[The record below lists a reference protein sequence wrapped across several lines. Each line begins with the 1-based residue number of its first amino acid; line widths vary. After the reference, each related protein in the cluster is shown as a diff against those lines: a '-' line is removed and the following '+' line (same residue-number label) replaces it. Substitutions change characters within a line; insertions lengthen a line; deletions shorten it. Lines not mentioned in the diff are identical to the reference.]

1 MKKFARGLL
10 VTAAVLLCVFTAYA
24 DDSFSCAVTDQQ
36 GNVIYGYHDTEKDQW
51 YLFLTNQ
58 VAISDMEVQLQ
69 GEVASVEKGTVAQET
84 NVLSQAFEQSGDSVV
99 VSLADGTSE
108 TITVMQSELPSLYV
122 ALDGATL
129 DEVHQDKSVKYAGTA
144 VTLTDTANEEN
155 DLRVTNAT
163 FKGRGNSSWVYY
175 EKKGYQI
182 KFDKKTSVL
191 GMAKAKKWVLLAN
204 ASDDSMMRNKLAFD
218 LADQIGM
225 TYAPDGE
232 YVDLWI
238 NGDYRGTYLICE
250 KAEIGGSRLDLNDP
264 KGILM
269 ELDEGFYEEED
280 IWIKNNGTGR
290 HFALKESVTEDDP
303 ALLQVAV
310 QEFDEALD
318 AFVEYLTITPNGDV
332 TLDALSKYIDVDSF
346 LQYYL
351 VNEYT
356 LNRESVSSSFYWYKD
371 GSGDVLHLGPV
382 WDFDT
387 CMGNDLNA
395 EDSSQK
401 YHIYV
406 YTVYWKLLSVPV
418 VQQALSG
425 MYVNNFSLFTDMS
438 QNAEEIYSKISSS
451 AEMNYTR
458 WNTLIGGVSGKG
470 TYFANSYVEASDNL
484 QKWLS
489 DRNGYFDLSDV
500 YQMRPISVSVN
511 ADAAELTIHY
521 QDGKQYEAVD
531 FAVWSKENGQDDLNW
546 YHAYSETGETW
557 SYTVDLNE
565 HGDTGVYYIHTYVTE
580 EGKRYSTRGTESYVE
595 SFRRTERPAVSAE
608 VSTDCRTMKVV
619 AKNVEGYDAVY
630 FPVWSEVNGQDD
642 IVWYPAEKQA
652 DGTWTCTVN
661 LANHNSTGEYLIH
674 VYGKKDGKLGMITS
688 TTANVE
694 KLVAHVTAEVSAD
707 YHTMSFVVADI
718 DDCNQVYLAAWS
730 EANGQDDLVWYPAE
744 KQADGTWACTV
755 DLSNHNSTGKYL
767 IHVYEKKNDTME
779 KIASTTANVE
789 KLPPRVTAEVSA
801 DYRTMRLV
809 VTGVDGYDQVYL
821 PTWSV
826 VNGQDDIVWYSAEKQ
841 TDGTWACT
849 ADLSNH
855 NSTGK
860 YLIHVYGKRD
870 GKQEL
875 LTSTTANVEKLASQ
889 VTAEVSGDC
898 RTMRLTV
905 ANIEN
910 CDQVYLATWSVTDGQ
925 DDLVWYPAAKQAD
938 GTWAYTV
945 DLRKHHTA
953 GQYLIHVYGRSEQ
966 NSELR
971 LLTKTTAYVKRAVL
985 PDDPYVTVEL
995 SADCRTMKLTVQN
1008 ASKYER
1014 VYLPVWSEINGQD
1027 DLIWYAAQRTADGLW
1042 VYTVDM
1048 TAHHSA
1054 GTYYVHVYGEK
1065 GGELQLLASAAPSV
1079 KLAAA

>member
-69 GEVASVEKGTVAQET
+69 GEVASVEKGTVVQET
-84 NVLSQAFEQSGDSVV
+84 NVLSQAFEQSGDSVT

-122 ALDGATL
+122 ALDGVTL
-129 DEVHQDKSVKYAGTA
+129 DEVHQDKDVKYEGTA
-144 VTLTDTANEEN
+144 VTLTDTTNGKN
-155 DLRVTNAT
+155 DLQVTDAT

-264 KGILM
+264 KGVLM
-269 ELDEGFYEEED
+269 EQDEAYYAAED
-280 IWIKNNGTGR
+280 IWIQNSSTGK
-290 HFALKESVTEDDP
+290 HFVVKESVTEDDP
-303 ALLQVAV
+303 ALLQEAV
-310 QEFDEALD
+310 KGFDEALD
-318 AFVEYLTITPNGDV
+318 AFMDYLATTPNGDI
-332 TLDALSKYIDVDSF
+332 TLDTLSQYIDVNSF

-356 LNRESVSSSFYWYKD
+356 LNREAVFSSFYWYKD
-371 GSGDVLHLGPV
+371 GGEDVLHLGPV

-387 CMGNDLNA
+387 CMGNDLN
-395 EDSSQK
+395 EENSSQK
-401 YHIYV
+401 YYIYV
-406 YTVYWKLLSVPV
+406 YTVYWKLLSVPA
-418 VQQALSG
+418 VQRALSD
-425 MYVNNFSLFTDMS
+425 MYANNFSLLSGMS
-438 QNAEEIYSKISSS
+438 QNAKATYIKISSS

-489 DRNGYFDLSDV
+489 DRSEYFDLSDI
-500 YQMRPISVSVN
+500 YQMRPISISVN
-511 ADAAELTIHY
+511 ADTAKLTIYY
-521 QDGKQYEAVD
+521 QDGKQYDAVD
-531 FAVWSKENGQDDLNW
+531 FAVWSKENGQDDLKW
-546 YHAYSETGETW
+546 YHAYSEAGTEW
-557 SYTVDLNE
+557 SYTVDLNN
-565 HGDTGVYYIHTYVTE
+565 HGDTGVYFIHTYVIE
-580 EGKRYSTRGTESYVE
+580 EGKRHGTRGIESYVE
-595 SFRRTERPAVSAE
+595 SFRKIERPTASAE

-619 AKNVEGYDAVY
+619 ARNIEGYDKVC
-630 FPVWSEVNGQDD
+630 FPIWSEVNGQDD
-642 IVWYPAEKQA
+642 IAWY
-652 DGTWTCTVN
+652 
-661 LANHNSTGEYLIH
+661 
-674 VYGKKDGKLGMITS
+674 
-688 TTANVE
+688 
-694 KLVAHVTAEVSAD
+694 SA
-707 YHTMSFVVADI
+707 A
-718 DDCNQVYLAAWS
+718 
-730 EANGQDDLVWYPAE
+730 

-755 DLSNHNSTGKYL
+755 DLANHNSTGEYQ
-767 IHVYEKKNDTME
+767 IHVYGEKNGKRELLTN
-779 KIASTTANVE
+779 TTAYVQ
-789 KLPPRVTAEVSA
+789 KLPPRVTAEVSV

-841 TDGTWACT
+841 ADGTWACA
-849 ADLSNH
+849 ADLLNH

-860 YLIHVYGKRD
+860 YLIHVYGRKD

-875 LTSTTANVEKLASQ
+875 LTSTTANVEKLAPQ

-898 RTMRLTV
+898 RTMHLTA
-905 ANIEN
+905 ANIDG

-953 GQYLIHVYGRSEQ
+953 GQYMIHVYGRSEQ
-966 NSELR
+966 SGELR
-971 LLTKTTAYVKRAVL
+971 LLTNTTAYVKRAVL

-1027 DLIWYAAQRTADGLW
+1027 DLAWYAAQRTADGLW

>member
-1 MKKFARGLL
+1 MRGKLAKVVFL
-10 VTAAVLLCVFTAYA
+10 VAAIVLCVFTAYA

-108 TITVMQSELPSLYV
+108 TISVMQSELPSLYV

-129 DEVHQDKSVKYAGTA
+129 DEVHQDKDVKYEGTA
-144 VTLTDTANEEN
+144 VTLTDITNGKN
-155 DLRVTNAT
+155 DLQVTDAT
-163 FKGRGNSSWVYY
+163 FKGRGNSSWTHY

-204 ASDDSMMRNKLAFD
+204 SSDDSMMRNKLAFD
-218 LADQIGM
+218 LADQLGM
-225 TYAPDGE
+225 TYVPDGE

-264 KGILM
+264 KGVLM
-269 ELDEGFYEEED
+269 EQDEAFYASED
-280 IWIKNNGTGR
+280 IWIENKSTGK
-290 HFALKESVTEDDP
+290 HFVVKESVTEDDP
-303 ALLQVAV
+303 ALLQEAV
-310 QEFDEALD
+310 KGFDEALD
-318 AFVEYLTITPNGDV
+318 AFMEYLAITPEGDI
-332 TLDALSKYIDVDSF
+332 TLDTLSRYIDVDSF

-351 VNEYT
+351 VNEYA
-356 LNRESVSSSFYWYKD
+356 LNRESSTTSFYWYRD
-371 GSGDVLHLGPV
+371 GDQDVLHLGPV

-387 CMGNDLNA
+387 CMGNDLENA
-395 EDSSQK
+395 DSYQTA
-401 YHIYV
+401 HIYSHIV
-406 YTVYWKLLSVPV
+406 FQRLLPVPA
-418 VQQALSG
+418 VQNELGRLLEAHAAAFSSMDDEVEAL
-425 MYVNNFSLFTDMS
+425 YSLLQT
-438 QNAEEIYSKISSS
+438 S
-451 AEMNYTR
+451 AAMNYTR
-458 WNTLIGGVSGKG
+458 WDDLKDEFSGKG
-470 TYFANSYVEASDNL
+470 TYFAGTYQEAKDNL
-484 QKWLS
+484 KTWLEKREEGFPLES
-489 DRNGYFDLSDV
+489 VLQHLSRIGILVDLYRAKMNISFVGADGYEDLWFV
-500 YQMRPISVSVN
+500 
-511 ADAAELTIHY
+511 
-521 QDGKQYEAVD
+521 
-531 FAVWSKENGQDDLNW
+531 VWSEANGRDDITW
-546 YHAYSETGETW
+546 YRAIKQTSSEW
-557 SYTVDLNE
+557 DRTVDLTR
-565 HGDTGVYYIHTYVTE
+565 HQSTGVYNIHVWAGDGNKPTEFQQSTWIYVPEFNT
-580 EGKRYSTRGTESYVE
+580 TRPTPP
-595 SFRRTERPAVSAE
+595 TATAE

-619 AKNVEGYDAVY
+619 ARNIEGYDKVC
-630 FPVWSEVNGQDD
+630 FP
-642 IVWYPAEKQA
+642 I
-652 DGTWTCTVN
+652 
-661 LANHNSTGEYLIH
+661 
-674 VYGKKDGKLGMITS
+674 
-688 TTANVE
+688 
-694 KLVAHVTAEVSAD
+694 
-707 YHTMSFVVADI
+707 
-718 DDCNQVYLAAWS
+718 WS
-730 EANGQDDLVWYPAE
+730 EANGQDDIAWYSAA

-755 DLSNHNSTGKYL
+755 DLSNHNSTGEYQ
-767 IHVYEKKNDTME
+767 IHVYGEKNGKRELLTN
-779 KIASTTANVE
+779 TTAYVE

-821 PTWSV
+821 PMWSE

-841 TDGTWACT
+841 ADGTWACT

-860 YLIHVYGKRD
+860 YLIHVYGRKD

-875 LTSTTANVEKLASQ
+875 LTSTTANVEKLAPQ

-898 RTMRLTV
+898 RTMHLTA

-925 DDLVWYPAAKQAD
+925 DDIVWYPAEKQAD

-953 GQYLIHVYGRSEQ
+953 GQYMIHVYGRNEQ
-966 NSELR
+966 GGELH
-971 LLTKTTAYVKRAVL
+971 LLTNTTAYVKRAIL

-1027 DLIWYAAQRTADGLW
+1027 DLAWYVAQRTADGLW

>member
-1 MKKFARGLL
+1 MRGKLAKVVFL
-10 VTAAVLLCVFTAYA
+10 VAAIVLCVFTAYA

-108 TITVMQSELPSLYV
+108 TISVMQSELPSLYV

-129 DEVHQDKSVKYAGTA
+129 DEVHQDKDVKYEGTA
-144 VTLTDTANEEN
+144 VTLTDITNGKN
-155 DLRVTNAT
+155 DLQVTDAT
-163 FKGRGNSSWVYY
+163 FKGRGNSSWTHY

-204 ASDDSMMRNKLAFD
+204 SSDDSMMRNKLAFD
-218 LADQIGM
+218 LADQLGM
-225 TYAPDGE
+225 TYVPDGE

-264 KGILM
+264 KGVLM
-269 ELDEGFYEEED
+269 EQDEAFYASED
-280 IWIKNNGTGR
+280 IWIENKSTGK
-290 HFALKESVTEDDP
+290 HFVVKESVTEDDP
-303 ALLQVAV
+303 ALLQEAV
-310 QEFDEALD
+310 KGFDEALD
-318 AFVEYLTITPNGDV
+318 AFMEYLAITPEGDITPD
-332 TLDALSKYIDVDSF
+332 TLSRYIDVDSF

-351 VNEYT
+351 VNEYA
-356 LNRESVSSSFYWYKD
+356 LNRESSTTSFYWYRD
-371 GSGDVLHLGPV
+371 GDQDVLHLGPV

-387 CMGNDLNA
+387 CMGNDLENA
-395 EDSSQK
+395 DSYQTA
-401 YHIYV
+401 HIYSHIV
-406 YTVYWKLLSVPV
+406 FQRLLPVPA
-418 VQQALSG
+418 VQNELGRLLEAHAAAFSSMDDEVEAL
-425 MYVNNFSLFTDMS
+425 YSLLQT
-438 QNAEEIYSKISSS
+438 S
-451 AEMNYTR
+451 AAMNYTR
-458 WNTLIGGVSGKG
+458 WDDLKDEFSGKG
-470 TYFANSYVEASDNL
+470 TYFAGTYQEAKDNL
-484 QKWLS
+484 KTWLEKREEGFPLES
-489 DRNGYFDLSDV
+489 VLQHLSRIGILVDLYRAKMNISFVGADGYEDLWFV
-500 YQMRPISVSVN
+500 
-511 ADAAELTIHY
+511 
-521 QDGKQYEAVD
+521 
-531 FAVWSKENGQDDLNW
+531 VWSEANGRDDITW
-546 YHAYSETGETW
+546 YRAIKQTSSEW
-557 SYTVDLNE
+557 DRTVDLTR
-565 HGDTGVYYIHTYVTE
+565 HQSTGVYNIHVWAGDGNKPTEFQQSTWIYVPEFNT
-580 EGKRYSTRGTESYVE
+580 TRPTPP
-595 SFRRTERPAVSAE
+595 TATAE
-608 VSTDCRTMKVV
+608 VSTDCRTMKAV
-619 AKNVEGYDAVY
+619 ARNIEGYDKVC
-630 FPVWSEVNGQDD
+630 FP
-642 IVWYPAEKQA
+642 I
-652 DGTWTCTVN
+652 
-661 LANHNSTGEYLIH
+661 
-674 VYGKKDGKLGMITS
+674 
-688 TTANVE
+688 
-694 KLVAHVTAEVSAD
+694 
-707 YHTMSFVVADI
+707 
-718 DDCNQVYLAAWS
+718 WS
-730 EANGQDDLVWYPAE
+730 EANGQDDIAWYSAA

-755 DLSNHNSTGKYL
+755 DLANHNSTGNYQ
-767 IHVYEKKNDTME
+767 IHVYGEKDGKME
-779 KIASTTANVE
+779 LLTNTTAYVE

-826 VNGQDDIVWYSAEKQ
+826 VSGQDDIVWYSAEKQ
-841 TDGTWACT
+841 AGGTWACT
-849 ADLSNH
+849 VDLSNH

-860 YLIHVYGKRD
+860 YLIHVYGRKD

-875 LTSTTANVEKLASQ
+875 LTSTTANVEKLAPQ

-898 RTMRLTV
+898 RTMHLTA

-925 DDLVWYPAAKQAD
+925 DDIVWYPAAKQAD

-953 GQYLIHVYGRSEQ
+953 GQYMIHVYGRSE
-966 NSELR
+966 SGELR
-971 LLTKTTAYVKRAVL
+971 LLTNTTAYVKRAVL

-995 SADCRTMKLTVQN
+995 SADCRTMKLTVRN

-1027 DLIWYAAQRTADGLW
+1027 DLAWYAAQRTADGLW

>member
-1 MKKFARGLL
+1 MRGKLAKVVFL
-10 VTAAVLLCVFTAYA
+10 VAAIVLCVFTAYA

-108 TITVMQSELPSLYV
+108 TISVMQSELPSLYV

-129 DEVHQDKSVKYAGTA
+129 DEVHQDKDVKYEGTA
-144 VTLTDTANEEN
+144 VTLTDITNGKN
-155 DLRVTNAT
+155 DLQVTDAT
-163 FKGRGNSSWVYY
+163 FKGRGNSSWTHY

-204 ASDDSMMRNKLAFD
+204 SSDDSMMRNKVTFD
-218 LADQIGM
+218 LAEQLGM
-225 TYAPDGE
+225 TYVPDGE

-264 KGILM
+264 KGVLM
-269 ELDEGFYEEED
+269 EQDEAFYASED
-280 IWIKNNGTGR
+280 IWIENKSTGK
-290 HFALKESVTEDDP
+290 HFVVKESVTEDDP
-303 ALLQVAV
+303 ALLQEAV
-310 QEFDEALD
+310 KGFDEALD
-318 AFVEYLTITPNGDV
+318 AFMEYLAITPEGDI
-332 TLDALSKYIDVDSF
+332 TLDTLSRYIDVDSF

-351 VNEYT
+351 VNEYA
-356 LNRESVSSSFYWYKD
+356 LNRESSTTSFYWYRD
-371 GSGDVLHLGPV
+371 GDQDVLHLGPV

-387 CMGNDLNA
+387 CMGNDLENA
-395 EDSSQK
+395 DSYQAA
-401 YHIYV
+401 HIYSHIV
-406 YTVYWKLLSVPV
+406 FQRLLPVPA
-418 VQQALSG
+418 VQNELGRLLEAHAAAFSSMDDEVEAL
-425 MYVNNFSLFTDMS
+425 YSLLQT
-438 QNAEEIYSKISSS
+438 S
-451 AEMNYTR
+451 AAMNYTR
-458 WNTLIGGVSGKG
+458 WDDLKDEFSGKG
-470 TYFANSYVEASDNL
+470 TYFAGTYQEAKDNL
-484 QKWLS
+484 KTWLEKREEGFPLES
-489 DRNGYFDLSDV
+489 VLQHLSRIGILVDLYRAKMNISFVGADGYEDLWFV
-500 YQMRPISVSVN
+500 
-511 ADAAELTIHY
+511 
-521 QDGKQYEAVD
+521 
-531 FAVWSKENGQDDLNW
+531 VWSEANGRDDITW
-546 YHAYSETGETW
+546 YRAIKQTSSEW
-557 SYTVDLNE
+557 DRTVDLTR
-565 HGDTGVYYIHTYVTE
+565 HQSTGVYNIHVWAGDGNKPTEFQQSTWIYVPEFNT
-580 EGKRYSTRGTESYVE
+580 TRPTPP
-595 SFRRTERPAVSAE
+595 TATAE

-619 AKNVEGYDAVY
+619 AQNIEGYDKVC
-630 FPVWSEVNGQDD
+630 FP
-642 IVWYPAEKQA
+642 I
-652 DGTWTCTVN
+652 
-661 LANHNSTGEYLIH
+661 
-674 VYGKKDGKLGMITS
+674 
-688 TTANVE
+688 
-694 KLVAHVTAEVSAD
+694 
-707 YHTMSFVVADI
+707 
-718 DDCNQVYLAAWS
+718 WS
-730 EANGQDDLVWYPAE
+730 EANGQDDIAWYSAA
-744 KQADGTWACTV
+744 KQTDGTWACTV
-755 DLSNHNSTGKYL
+755 DLSNHYSTGNYQ
-767 IHVYEKKNDTME
+767 IHVYGEKNGKRELLTNT
-779 KIASTTANVE
+779 IANVE

-841 TDGTWACT
+841 ADGTWACA
-849 ADLSNH
+849 ADLLNH

-860 YLIHVYGKRD
+860 YLIHVYGRKD

-875 LTSTTANVEKLASQ
+875 LTSTTANVEKLAPQ

-898 RTMRLTV
+898 RTMHLTA

-925 DDLVWYPAAKQAD
+925 DDIVWYPAAKQAD

-953 GQYLIHVYGRSEQ
+953 GQYLIHVYGRNEQ
-966 NSELR
+966 GGELH
-971 LLTKTTAYVKRAVL
+971 LLTNTTAYVKRAIL

-995 SADCRTMKLTVQN
+995 SADCRTMKLTVRN

-1027 DLIWYAAQRTADGLW
+1027 DLAWYAAQRTADGLW

>member
-1 MKKFARGLL
+1 MRGKLAKVVFL
-10 VTAAVLLCVFTAYA
+10 VAAIVLCVFTAYA

-108 TITVMQSELPSLYV
+108 TISVMQSELPSLYV

-129 DEVHQDKSVKYAGTA
+129 DEVHQDKDVKYEGTA
-144 VTLTDTANEEN
+144 VTLTDITNGKN
-155 DLRVTNAT
+155 DLQVTDAT
-163 FKGRGNSSWVYY
+163 FKGRGNSSWTHY

-204 ASDDSMMRNKLAFD
+204 SSDDSMMRNKLAFD
-218 LADQIGM
+218 LADQLGM
-225 TYAPDGE
+225 TYVPDGE

-264 KGILM
+264 KGVLM
-269 ELDEGFYEEED
+269 EQDEAFYASED
-280 IWIKNNGTGR
+280 IWIENKSTGK
-290 HFALKESVTEDDP
+290 HFVVKESVTEDDP
-303 ALLQVAV
+303 ALLQEAV
-310 QEFDEALD
+310 KGFDEALD
-318 AFVEYLTITPNGDV
+318 AFMEYLAITPEGDI
-332 TLDALSKYIDVDSF
+332 TLDTLSRYIDVDSF

-351 VNEYT
+351 VNEYA
-356 LNRESVSSSFYWYKD
+356 LNRESSTTSFYWYRD
-371 GSGDVLHLGPV
+371 GDQDVLHLGPV

-387 CMGNDLNA
+387 CMGNDLENA
-395 EDSSQK
+395 DSYQAA
-401 YHIYV
+401 HIYSHIV
-406 YTVYWKLLSVPV
+406 FQRLLPVPA
-418 VQQALSG
+418 VQNELGRLLEAHAAAFSSMDDEVEAL
-425 MYVNNFSLFTDMS
+425 YSLLQT
-438 QNAEEIYSKISSS
+438 S
-451 AEMNYTR
+451 AAMNYTR
-458 WNTLIGGVSGKG
+458 WDDLKDEFSGKG
-470 TYFANSYVEASDNL
+470 TYFAGTYQEAKDNL
-484 QKWLS
+484 KTWLEKREEGFPLES
-489 DRNGYFDLSDV
+489 VLQHLSRIGILVDLYRAKMNISFVGADGYEDLWFV
-500 YQMRPISVSVN
+500 
-511 ADAAELTIHY
+511 
-521 QDGKQYEAVD
+521 
-531 FAVWSKENGQDDLNW
+531 VWSEANGRDDITW
-546 YHAYSETGETW
+546 YRAIKQTSSEW
-557 SYTVDLNE
+557 DCTVDLTR
-565 HGDTGVYYIHTYVTE
+565 HQSTGVYNIHVWAGDGNKPTEFQQSTWIYVPEFNT
-580 EGKRYSTRGTESYVE
+580 TRPTPP
-595 SFRRTERPAVSAE
+595 TATAE

-619 AKNVEGYDAVY
+619 ARNIEGYDKVC
-630 FPVWSEVNGQDD
+630 FPIWSEANGQDD
-642 IVWYPAEKQA
+642 IAWYSAAKQA
-652 DGTWTCTVN
+652 DGTWTCTAD
-661 LANHNSTGEYLIH
+661 LSNHYSTGNYQIH
-674 VYGKKDGKLGMITS
+674 VYGEKNGKLEMLTN
-688 TTANVE
+688 TTA
-694 KLVAHVTAEVSAD
+694 
-707 YHTMSFVVADI
+707 Y
-718 DDCNQVYLAAWS
+718 
-730 EANGQDDLVWYPAE
+730 
-744 KQADGTWACTV
+744 
-755 DLSNHNSTGKYL
+755 
-767 IHVYEKKNDTME
+767 
-779 KIASTTANVE
+779 VE

-821 PTWSV
+821 PMWSE

-841 TDGTWACT
+841 ADGTWACT
-849 ADLSNH
+849 ADLLNH

-860 YLIHVYGKRD
+860 YLIHVYGRKD

-875 LTSTTANVEKLASQ
+875 LTSTTANVEKLPPR
-889 VTAEVSGDC
+889 VTAEVSADC
-898 RTMRLTV
+898 RTMRLIA
-905 ANIEN
+905 ANIDG

-925 DDLVWYPAAKQAD
+925 DDIVWYPAAKQAD

-953 GQYLIHVYGRSEQ
+953 GQYMIHVYGRSE
-966 NSELR
+966 SGELH
-971 LLTKTTAYVKRAVL
+971 LLTNTTAYVKRAIL

-1027 DLIWYAAQRTADGLW
+1027 DLAWYAAQRTADGLW

>member
-1 MKKFARGLL
+1 MREKLTKVVFL
-10 VTAAVLLCVFTAYA
+10 VAAIVLCVFTAYA

-36 GNVIYGYHDTEKDQW
+36 GSVIYGYHDTEKDQW

-58 VAISDMEVQLQ
+58 VAISDMQVQLQ

-84 NVLSQAFEQSGDSVV
+84 NVLSQAFEQSGDSVM

-129 DEVHQDKSVKYAGTA
+129 DEVHQDKDVKYEGTA
-144 VTLTDTANEEN
+144 VTLTDTTNGKN
-155 DLRVTNAT
+155 DLQVTDAT

-204 ASDDSMMRNKLAFD
+204 ASDDSMMRNKVTFD
-218 LADQIGM
+218 LAEQLGM
-225 TYAPDGE
+225 TYVPDGE

-264 KGILM
+264 KGVLM
-269 ELDEGFYEEED
+269 EQDEAYYATED
-280 IWIKNNGTGR
+280 IWIQNSSTGK
-290 HFALKESVTEDDP
+290 HFVVKESVTEDDP
-303 ALLQVAV
+303 VLLQEAV
-310 QEFDEALD
+310 KGFDEALD
-318 AFVEYLTITPNGDV
+318 VFMEYLAITPEGEI
-332 TLDALSKYIDVDSF
+332 TLDMLSRYIDVDSF

-351 VNEYT
+351 VNEFV
-356 LNRESVSSSFYWYKD
+356 LNRESAGSSFYWYKD
-371 GSGDVLHLGPV
+371 GDQDVLHLGPV

-387 CMGNDLNA
+387 CMGNDLENA
-395 EDSSQK
+395 DSYQIV
-401 YHIYV
+401 HIYNHIV
-406 YTVYWKLLSVPV
+406 FRKLLSIPALQDEMERLLEDYAAAFDGMDDEVESLYALL
-418 VQQALSG
+418 QA
-425 MYVNNFSLFTDMS
+425 
-438 QNAEEIYSKISSS
+438 S
-451 AEMNYTR
+451 AAMNYTR
-458 WNTLIGGVSGKG
+458 WDDLQGGFGGKG
-470 TYFANSYVEASDNL
+470 TYFAGTYQEAKDNL
-484 QKWLS
+484 KTWLGNREEAFTAERVLQYL
-489 DRNGYFDLSDV
+489 DQIKIFVNLNRAKMDLSF
-500 YQMRPISVSVN
+500 
-511 ADAAELTIHY
+511 AEV
-521 QDGKQYEAVD
+521 DGYEDLWFV
-531 FAVWSKENGQDDLNW
+531 VWSEENGRDDIVW
-546 YHAYSETGETW
+546 YRAAKQTDGGW
-557 SYTVDLNE
+557 IRTVDLMQ
-565 HGDTGVYYIHTYVTE
+565 HQSTGVYNIHVWA
-580 EGKRYSTRGTESYVE
+580 GNAG
-595 SFRRTERPAVSAE
+595 RPAKAQLATQVYVPEFNTTPPVAAAE

-619 AKNVEGYDAVY
+619 ARNIEGYDKVC
-630 FPVWSEVNGQDD
+630 FPIWSAVNGQDD
-642 IVWYPAEKQA
+642 IAWYSAAKQA
-652 DGTWTCTVN
+652 DGTWT
-661 LANHNSTGEYLIH
+661 
-674 VYGKKDGKLGMITS
+674 
-688 TTANVE
+688 
-694 KLVAHVTAEVSAD
+694 
-707 YHTMSFVVADI
+707 F
-718 DDCNQVYLAAWS
+718 
-730 EANGQDDLVWYPAE
+730 
-744 KQADGTWACTV
+744 TV
-755 DLSNHNSTGKYL
+755 DLSNHYSTGNYQ
-767 IHVYEKKNDTME
+767 IHVYGEKNGKRELLTN
-779 KIASTTANVE
+779 TTAYVE

-841 TDGTWACT
+841 ADGTWACA
-849 ADLSNH
+849 ADLLNH

-860 YLIHVYGKRD
+860 YLIHVYGRKD

-875 LTSTTANVEKLASQ
+875 LTSTTANVEKLAPQ

-898 RTMRLTV
+898 RTMHLTA

-925 DDLVWYPAAKQAD
+925 DDIVWYPAAKQAD

-953 GQYLIHVYGRSEQ
+953 GQYMIHVYGRSE
-966 NSELR
+966 SGELH
-971 LLTKTTAYVKRAVL
+971 LLTNTTAYVKRAIL
-985 PDDPYVTVEL
+985 PDDPYVIVEL
-995 SADCRTMKLTVQN
+995 SADCRTMKLTVRN

-1027 DLIWYAAQRTADGLW
+1027 DLAWYAARRTADGLW

>member
-1 MKKFARGLL
+1 MIGKLAKVVFL
-10 VTAAVLLCVFTAYA
+10 VAAIVLCVFTAYA

-122 ALDGATL
+122 ALDGVTL
-129 DEVHQDKSVKYAGTA
+129 DTVHQDKSVKYAGTA
-144 VTLTDTANEEN
+144 VTLTDITNGKN
-155 DLRVTNAT
+155 DLQVTDAT

-218 LADQIGM
+218 LAEQLGM

-238 NGDYRGTYLICE
+238 NGDYRGTYLVCE

-264 KGILM
+264 KGVLM
-269 ELDEGFYEEED
+269 EQDEAFYAAED
-280 IWIKNNGTGR
+280 IWIQNNSTGK
-290 HFALKESVTEDDP
+290 HFVVKESVTEDDP
-303 ALLQVAV
+303 ALLREAV
-310 QEFDEALD
+310 KGFDEALD
-318 AFVEYLTITPNGDV
+318 AFMEYLAITPEGDI
-332 TLDALSKYIDVDSF
+332 TLDTLSKYIDVDSF

-351 VNEYT
+351 VNEYV
-356 LNRESVSSSFYWYKD
+356 LNRESSTTSFYWYKD
-371 GSGDVLHLGPV
+371 GDRDVLHLGPV

-387 CMGNDLNA
+387 CMGNDLENA
-395 EDSSQK
+395 DSYQTA
-401 YHIYV
+401 HIYSHIV
-406 YTVYWKLLSVPV
+406 FQRLLSIPT
-418 VQQALSG
+418 VQDELGRLLEVYAAAFGGMDDKTESLYAL
-425 MYVNNFSLFTDMS
+425 LQT
-438 QNAEEIYSKISSS
+438 S
-451 AEMNYTR
+451 AAMNYTR
-458 WNTLIGGVSGKG
+458 WDDLKDEFSGKG
-470 TYFANSYVEASDNL
+470 TYFAGTYQEAKDNL
-484 QKWLS
+484 KTWLEKREEGFPLES
-489 DRNGYFDLSDV
+489 VLQHLSRIGILVDLYRAKMNISFVGADGYEDLWFV
-500 YQMRPISVSVN
+500 
-511 ADAAELTIHY
+511 
-521 QDGKQYEAVD
+521 
-531 FAVWSKENGQDDLNW
+531 VWSEANGRDDITW
-546 YHAYSETGETW
+546 YRAIKQTSSEW
-557 SYTVDLNE
+557 DRTVDLTR
-565 HGDTGVYYIHTYVTE
+565 HQSTGVYNIHVWAGDGNKPTEFQQSTWIYVPEFNT
-580 EGKRYSTRGTESYVE
+580 TRPTPP
-595 SFRRTERPAVSAE
+595 TATAE

-619 AKNVEGYDAVY
+619 AQNIEGYDKVC
-630 FPVWSEVNGQDD
+630 FP
-642 IVWYPAEKQA
+642 I
-652 DGTWTCTVN
+652 
-661 LANHNSTGEYLIH
+661 
-674 VYGKKDGKLGMITS
+674 
-688 TTANVE
+688 
-694 KLVAHVTAEVSAD
+694 
-707 YHTMSFVVADI
+707 
-718 DDCNQVYLAAWS
+718 WS
-730 EANGQDDLVWYPAE
+730 EANGQDDIAWYSAA
-744 KQADGTWACTV
+744 KQTDGTWACTV
-755 DLSNHNSTGKYL
+755 DLSNHYSTGNYQ
-767 IHVYEKKNDTME
+767 IHVYGEKNGKRELLTN
-779 KIASTTANVE
+779 TTAYVQ

-841 TDGTWACT
+841 ADGTWACA
-849 ADLSNH
+849 ADLLNH

-860 YLIHVYGKRD
+860 YLIHVYGRKD

-875 LTSTTANVEKLASQ
+875 LTSTTANVEKLPPR
-889 VTAEVSGDC
+889 VTAEVSADC
-898 RTMRLTV
+898 RTMRLIA
-905 ANIEN
+905 ANIDG

-925 DDLVWYPAAKQAD
+925 DDIVWYPAEKQAD

-953 GQYLIHVYGRSEQ
+953 GQYMIHVYGRNEQ
-966 NSELR
+966 GGELH
-971 LLTKTTAYVKRAVL
+971 LLTNTTAYVKRAIL

-1027 DLIWYAAQRTADGLW
+1027 DLTWYTAQRTADGLW

>member
-1 MKKFARGLL
+1 MKKFIENLL
-10 VTAAVLLCVFTAYA
+10 VLAAILLCVLTAYA
-24 DDSFSCAVTDQQ
+24 DDTFSCAVTDQQ
-36 GNVIYGYHDTEKDQW
+36 GNVIHGYHDTQKEQW

-58 VAISDMEVQLQ
+58 VVISDAEVQLQ
-69 GEVASVEKGTVAQET
+69 GAVVSADKGTLDPQT
-84 NVLSQAFEQSGDSVV
+84 NVLHGAFAENGDSVV

-122 ALDGATL
+122 ALDGVTL
-129 DEVHQDKSVKYAGTA
+129 DEVHRDKNVKYTGTV
-144 VTLTDTANEEN
+144 VTLTDVTNAGN
-155 DLRVTNAT
+155 DLQVTDAT

-218 LADQIGM
+218 LAEQLGM
-225 TYAPDGE
+225 TYVPDGE

-238 NGDYRGTYLICE
+238 NGDYRGTYLVCE

-269 ELDEGFYEEED
+269 EADEGFYEEES

-290 HFALKESVTEDDP
+290 YFALKESVTEDDP
-303 ALLQVAV
+303 ALLQEAV
-310 QEFDEALD
+310 KDFDEALD

-387 CMGNDLNA
+387 CMGNDLNT

-401 YHIYV
+401 YHIYL
-406 YTVYWKLLSVPV
+406 YTVYWKLLSVPA
-418 VQQALSG
+418 VQQALSEL
-425 MYVNNFSLFTDMS
+425 YTDSFSLFADMS
-438 QNAEEIYSKISSS
+438 QNVGAIYNKIGNS
-451 AEMNYTR
+451 AKMNYTR
-458 WNTLIGGVSGKG
+458 WNTLIGAVSGKG
-470 TYFANSYVEASDNL
+470 TYFASSYAEAIENL

-489 DRNGYFDLSDV
+489 NRNEYFDLADV

-511 ADAAELTIHY
+511 ADTAELTIHY
-521 QDGKQYEAVD
+521 QDGKQYEMVD
-531 FAVWSKENGQDDLNW
+531 FAVWSKENGQDDLIW
-546 YHAYSETGETW
+546 YHAHSEDGMTW
-557 SYTVDLNE
+557 RYTVNLND
-565 HGDTGVYYIHTYVTE
+565 HGDTGVYYVHAYVVE
-580 EGKRYSTRGTESYVE
+580 EGNRHGTHGIESFVE
-595 SFRRTERPAVSAE
+595 SFRRTEKPNVRAE
-608 VSTDCRTMKVV
+608 VSANCQTMQIV
-619 AKNVEGYDAVY
+619 AGNIEGYDKVY
-630 FPVWSEVNGQDD
+630 FPVWSAVNGQDD

-652 DGTWTCTVN
+652 DGTWTCTVS
-661 LANHNSTGEYLIH
+661 LANHNSAGEYLIH
-674 VYGKKDGKLGMITS
+674 VYGKKDGKLGMLTS
-688 TTANVE
+688 TAANVE

-707 YHTMSFVVADI
+707 YRTMSFVIADI

-755 DLSNHNSTGKYL
+755 DLANHNSTGKYL

-789 KLPPRVTAEVSA
+789 KLPPHITAQVSA
-801 DYRTMRLV
+801 DCRTMSLV
-809 VTGVDGYDQVYL
+809 VTGVDGYDQVYV

-826 VNGQDDIVWYSAEKQ
+826 VNGQDDIVWYPAE
-841 TDGTWACT
+841 
-849 ADLSNH
+849 
-855 NSTGK
+855 
-860 YLIHVYGKRD
+860 
-870 GKQEL
+870 
-875 LTSTTANVEKLASQ
+875 
-889 VTAEVSGDC
+889 
-898 RTMRLTV
+898 
-905 ANIEN
+905 
-910 CDQVYLATWSVTDGQ
+910 
-925 DDLVWYPAAKQAD
+925 KQAD

-953 GQYLIHVYGRSEQ
+953 GQYMIHVYGRNEQ
-966 NSELR
+966 GGELH
-971 LLTKTTAYVKRAVL
+971 LLTNTTAYVKRAIL

-1027 DLIWYAAQRTADGLW
+1027 DLTWYTAQRTADGLW

>member
-1 MKKFARGLL
+1 MRGKLAKVVFL
-10 VTAAVLLCVFTAYA
+10 VAAIVLCVFTAYA

-108 TITVMQSELPSLYV
+108 TISVMQSELPSLYV

-129 DEVHQDKSVKYAGTA
+129 DEVHQDKDVKYEGTA
-144 VTLTDTANEEN
+144 VTLTDITNGKN
-155 DLRVTNAT
+155 DLQVTDAT
-163 FKGRGNSSWVYY
+163 FKGRGNSSWTHY

-204 ASDDSMMRNKLAFD
+204 SSDDSMMRNKLAFD
-218 LADQIGM
+218 LADQLGM
-225 TYAPDGE
+225 TYVPDGE

-264 KGILM
+264 KGVLM
-269 ELDEGFYEEED
+269 EQDEAFYASED
-280 IWIKNNGTGR
+280 IWIENKSTGK
-290 HFALKESVTEDDP
+290 HFVVKESVTEDDP
-303 ALLQVAV
+303 ALLQEAV
-310 QEFDEALD
+310 KGFDEALD
-318 AFVEYLTITPNGDV
+318 AFMEYLAITPEGDI
-332 TLDALSKYIDVDSF
+332 TLDTLSRYIDVDSF

-351 VNEYT
+351 VNEYA
-356 LNRESVSSSFYWYKD
+356 LNRESSTTSFYWYRD
-371 GSGDVLHLGPV
+371 GDQDVLHLGPV

-387 CMGNDLNA
+387 CMGNDLENA
-395 EDSSQK
+395 DSYQAA
-401 YHIYV
+401 HIYSHIV
-406 YTVYWKLLSVPV
+406 FQRLLPVPA
-418 VQQALSG
+418 VQNELGRLLEAHAAAFSSMDDEVEAL
-425 MYVNNFSLFTDMS
+425 YSLLQT
-438 QNAEEIYSKISSS
+438 S
-451 AEMNYTR
+451 AAMNYTR
-458 WNTLIGGVSGKG
+458 WDDLKDEFSGKG
-470 TYFANSYVEASDNL
+470 TYFAGTYQEAKDNL
-484 QKWLS
+484 KTWLEKREEGFPLES
-489 DRNGYFDLSDV
+489 VLQHLSRIGILVDLYRAKMNISFVGADGYEDLWFV
-500 YQMRPISVSVN
+500 
-511 ADAAELTIHY
+511 
-521 QDGKQYEAVD
+521 
-531 FAVWSKENGQDDLNW
+531 VWSEANGRDDITW
-546 YHAYSETGETW
+546 YRAIKQTSSEW
-557 SYTVDLNE
+557 DCTVDLTR
-565 HGDTGVYYIHTYVTE
+565 HQSTGVYNIHVWAGDGNKPTEFQQSTWIYVPEFNT
-580 EGKRYSTRGTESYVE
+580 TRPTPP
-595 SFRRTERPAVSAE
+595 TATAE

-619 AKNVEGYDAVY
+619 ARNIEGYDKVC
-630 FPVWSEVNGQDD
+630 FP
-642 IVWYPAEKQA
+642 I
-652 DGTWTCTVN
+652 
-661 LANHNSTGEYLIH
+661 
-674 VYGKKDGKLGMITS
+674 
-688 TTANVE
+688 
-694 KLVAHVTAEVSAD
+694 
-707 YHTMSFVVADI
+707 
-718 DDCNQVYLAAWS
+718 WS
-730 EANGQDDLVWYPAE
+730 EANGQDDIAWYSAA
-744 KQADGTWACTV
+744 KQTDGTWACTV
-755 DLSNHNSTGKYL
+755 DLSNHYSTGNYQ
-767 IHVYEKKNDTME
+767 IHVYGEKNGKRELLTNT
-779 KIASTTANVE
+779 IANVE

-809 VTGVDGYDQVYL
+809 VTGVDGYDQVYV

-826 VNGQDDIVWYSAEKQ
+826 MNGQDDIVWYSAEKQ
-841 TDGTWACT
+841 ADGTWACA
-849 ADLSNH
+849 ADLLNH

-860 YLIHVYGKRD
+860 YLIHVYGRKD

-875 LTSTTANVEKLASQ
+875 LTSTTAYVEKLPPR
-889 VTAEVSGDC
+889 VTAEVPADC
-898 RTMRLTV
+898 RTMRLIA
-905 ANIEN
+905 ANIDG

-925 DDLVWYPAAKQAD
+925 DDIVWYPAEKQAD

-953 GQYLIHVYGRSEQ
+953 GQYIIHVYGRNEQ
-966 NSELR
+966 GGELH
-971 LLTKTTAYVKRAVL
+971 LLTNTTAYVKRAIL

-1027 DLIWYAAQRTADGLW
+1027 DLTWYTAQRTADGLW

>member
-1 MKKFARGLL
+1 MREKLTKVVFL
-10 VTAAVLLCVFTAYA
+10 VAAIVLCVFTAYA

-58 VAISDMEVQLQ
+58 VAISDMQVQLQ

-84 NVLSQAFEQSGDSVV
+84 NVLSQAFEQSGDSVM

-129 DEVHQDKSVKYAGTA
+129 DEVHQDKDVKYEGTA
-144 VTLTDTANEEN
+144 VTLTDTTNGKN
-155 DLRVTNAT
+155 DLQVTDAT

-204 ASDDSMMRNKLAFD
+204 ASDDSMMRNKVTFD
-218 LADQIGM
+218 LAEQLGM
-225 TYAPDGE
+225 TYVPDGE

-264 KGILM
+264 KGVLM
-269 ELDEGFYEEED
+269 EQDEAYYATED
-280 IWIKNNGTGR
+280 IWIQNSSTGK
-290 HFALKESVTEDDP
+290 HFVVKESVTEDDP
-303 ALLQVAV
+303 VLLQEAV
-310 QEFDEALD
+310 KGFDEALD
-318 AFVEYLTITPNGDV
+318 VFMEYLAITPEGEI
-332 TLDALSKYIDVDSF
+332 TLDMLSRYIDVDSF

-351 VNEYT
+351 VNEFV
-356 LNRESVSSSFYWYKD
+356 LNRESAGSSFYWYKD
-371 GSGDVLHLGPV
+371 GDQDVLHLGPV

-387 CMGNDLNA
+387 CMGNDLENA
-395 EDSSQK
+395 DSYQIV
-401 YHIYV
+401 HIYNHIV
-406 YTVYWKLLSVPV
+406 FRKLLSIPALQDEMERLLEDYAAAFDGMDDEVESLYALL
-418 VQQALSG
+418 QA
-425 MYVNNFSLFTDMS
+425 
-438 QNAEEIYSKISSS
+438 S
-451 AEMNYTR
+451 AAMNYTR
-458 WNTLIGGVSGKG
+458 WDDLQGGFGGKG
-470 TYFANSYVEASDNL
+470 TYFAGTYQEAKDNL
-484 QKWLS
+484 KTWLGNREEAFTAERVLQYL
-489 DRNGYFDLSDV
+489 DQIKIFVNLNRAKMDLSF
-500 YQMRPISVSVN
+500 
-511 ADAAELTIHY
+511 AEV
-521 QDGKQYEAVD
+521 DGYEDLWFV
-531 FAVWSKENGQDDLNW
+531 VWSEENGRDDIVW
-546 YHAYSETGETW
+546 YRAAKQTDGGW
-557 SYTVDLNE
+557 IRTVDLMQ
-565 HGDTGVYYIHTYVTE
+565 HQSTGVYNIHVWA
-580 EGKRYSTRGTESYVE
+580 GNAG
-595 SFRRTERPAVSAE
+595 RPAKAQLATQVYVPEFNTTPPVAAAE

-619 AKNVEGYDAVY
+619 ARNIEGYDKVC
-630 FPVWSEVNGQDD
+630 FPIWSAVNGQDD
-642 IVWYPAEKQA
+642 IAWYSAAKQA
-652 DGTWTCTVN
+652 DGTWTCTVD
-661 LANHNSTGEYLIH
+661 LSNHYSTGNYQIH
-674 VYGKKDGKLGMITS
+674 VYGEKNGKRELLTN
-688 TTANVE
+688 TTA
-694 KLVAHVTAEVSAD
+694 
-707 YHTMSFVVADI
+707 Y
-718 DDCNQVYLAAWS
+718 
-730 EANGQDDLVWYPAE
+730 
-744 KQADGTWACTV
+744 
-755 DLSNHNSTGKYL
+755 
-767 IHVYEKKNDTME
+767 
-779 KIASTTANVE
+779 VE

-841 TDGTWACT
+841 ADGTWACA
-849 ADLSNH
+849 ADLLNH

-860 YLIHVYGKRD
+860 YLIHVYGRKD

-875 LTSTTANVEKLASQ
+875 LTSTTANVEKLAPQ

-898 RTMRLTV
+898 RTMHLTA

-925 DDLVWYPAAKQAD
+925 DDIVWYPAAKQAD

-953 GQYLIHVYGRSEQ
+953 GQYMIHVYGRNEQ
-966 NSELR
+966 GGELH
-971 LLTKTTAYVKRAVL
+971 LLTNTTAYVKRAIL
-985 PDDPYVTVEL
+985 PDDPYVIVEL
-995 SADCRTMKLTVQN
+995 SADCRTMKLTVRN

-1027 DLIWYAAQRTADGLW
+1027 DLAWYAAQRTADGLW

>member
-1 MKKFARGLL
+1 MRGKLAKVVFL
-10 VTAAVLLCVFTAYA
+10 VAAIVLCVFTAYA

-108 TITVMQSELPSLYV
+108 TISVMQSELPSLYV

-129 DEVHQDKSVKYAGTA
+129 DEVHQDKDVKYEGTA
-144 VTLTDTANEEN
+144 VTLTDITNGKN
-155 DLRVTNAT
+155 DLQVTDAT
-163 FKGRGNSSWVYY
+163 FKGRGNSSWTHY

-204 ASDDSMMRNKLAFD
+204 SSDDSMMRNKLAFD
-218 LADQIGM
+218 LADQLGM
-225 TYAPDGE
+225 TYVPDGE

-264 KGILM
+264 KGVLM
-269 ELDEGFYEEED
+269 EQDEAFYASED
-280 IWIKNNGTGR
+280 IWIENKSTGK
-290 HFALKESVTEDDP
+290 HFVVKESVTEDDP
-303 ALLQVAV
+303 ALLQEAV
-310 QEFDEALD
+310 KGFDEALD
-318 AFVEYLTITPNGDV
+318 AFMEYLAITPEGDI
-332 TLDALSKYIDVDSF
+332 TLDTLSRYIDVDSF

-351 VNEYT
+351 VNEYA
-356 LNRESVSSSFYWYKD
+356 LNRESSTTSFYWYRD
-371 GSGDVLHLGPV
+371 GDQDVLHLGPV

-387 CMGNDLNA
+387 CMGNDLENA
-395 EDSSQK
+395 DSYQAA
-401 YHIYV
+401 HIYSHIV
-406 YTVYWKLLSVPV
+406 FQRLLPVPA
-418 VQQALSG
+418 VQNELGRLLEAHAAAFSSMDDEVEAL
-425 MYVNNFSLFTDMS
+425 YSLLQT
-438 QNAEEIYSKISSS
+438 S
-451 AEMNYTR
+451 AAMNYTR
-458 WNTLIGGVSGKG
+458 WDDLKDEFSGKG
-470 TYFANSYVEASDNL
+470 TYFAGTYQEAKDNL
-484 QKWLS
+484 KTWLEKREEGFPLES
-489 DRNGYFDLSDV
+489 VLQHLSRIGILVDLYRAKMNISFVGADGYEDLWFV
-500 YQMRPISVSVN
+500 
-511 ADAAELTIHY
+511 
-521 QDGKQYEAVD
+521 
-531 FAVWSKENGQDDLNW
+531 VWSEANGRDDITW
-546 YHAYSETGETW
+546 YRAIKQTSSEW
-557 SYTVDLNE
+557 DCTVDLTR
-565 HGDTGVYYIHTYVTE
+565 HQSTGVYNIHVWAGDGNKPTEFQQSTWIYVPEFNT
-580 EGKRYSTRGTESYVE
+580 TRPTPP
-595 SFRRTERPAVSAE
+595 TATAE

-619 AKNVEGYDAVY
+619 ARNIEGYDKVC
-630 FPVWSEVNGQDD
+630 FPIWSEANGQDD
-642 IVWYPAEKQA
+642 IAWYSAAKQA
-652 DGTWTCTVN
+652 DGTWTCTAD
-661 LANHNSTGEYLIH
+661 LSNHYSTGNYQIH
-674 VYGKKDGKLGMITS
+674 VYGEKNGKLEMLTN
-688 TTANVE
+688 TTA
-694 KLVAHVTAEVSAD
+694 
-707 YHTMSFVVADI
+707 Y
-718 DDCNQVYLAAWS
+718 
-730 EANGQDDLVWYPAE
+730 
-744 KQADGTWACTV
+744 
-755 DLSNHNSTGKYL
+755 
-767 IHVYEKKNDTME
+767 
-779 KIASTTANVE
+779 VE

-821 PTWSV
+821 PMWSE

-841 TDGTWACT
+841 ADGTWACT
-849 ADLSNH
+849 ADLLNH

-860 YLIHVYGKRD
+860 YLIHVYGRKD

-875 LTSTTANVEKLASQ
+875 LTSTTANVEKLPPR
-889 VTAEVSGDC
+889 VTAEVSADC
-898 RTMRLTV
+898 RTMRLIA
-905 ANIEN
+905 ANIDG

-925 DDLVWYPAAKQAD
+925 DDIVWYPAAKQAD

-953 GQYLIHVYGRSEQ
+953 GQYMIHVYGRSE
-966 NSELR
+966 SGELH
-971 LLTKTTAYVKRAVL
+971 LLTNTTAYVKRAVL

-1027 DLIWYAAQRTADGLW
+1027 DLTWYTAQRTADGLW